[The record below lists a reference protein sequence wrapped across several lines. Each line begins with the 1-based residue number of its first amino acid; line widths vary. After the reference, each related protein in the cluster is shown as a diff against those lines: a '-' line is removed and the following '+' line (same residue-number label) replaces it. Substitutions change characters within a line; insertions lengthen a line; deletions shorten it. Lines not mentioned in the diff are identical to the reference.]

1 MVNAHALKDQL
12 SRTNDEF
19 RRLAEQHQELER
31 DLAELAGRPY
41 QSAAVQ
47 LEIATLKKRKLQIK
61 DRMEDMLREHR
72 QVTPGAAADAALRSP
87 AARP

>member
-19 RRLAEQHQELER
+19 RRLAEQHQQLER
-31 DLAELAGRPY
+31 DLAELASRPY
-41 QSAAVQ
+41 QSPADQ
-47 LEIATLKKRKLQIK
+47 LEVATLKKRKLHIK

-72 QVTPGAAADAALRSP
+72 QMAPGAVEATMRSP
-87 AARP
+87 SARP